1 MADKPHSRKSTR
13 KMPPQ
18 SGTLENQP
26 QGQRAAHKPQVA
38 QQPPTRRSG
47 TRRADGLQLP
57 GPSGKR
63 KDSRM
68 ATAME
73 TSSIWSMVSE
83 DTEPSPARAL
93 KMALKKTSARV

>member
-26 QGQRAAHKPQVA
+26 RASA
-38 QQPPTRRSG
+38 PPTNPRLHSSPHQTVR
-47 TRRADGLQLP
+47 TRRADGSSSR
-57 GPSGKR
+57 PSGTR
-63 KDSRM
+63 KDS
-68 ATAME
+68 TAME

>member
-26 QGQRAAHKPQVA
+26 RASA
-38 QQPPTRRSG
+38 PPTNPRLHSSPHQTVR
-47 TRRADGLQLP
+47 TRRADGSSSR
-57 GPSGKR
+57 PSGKR